1 MSLYTQLYVYI
12 VCLSNSTN
20 ALSEER
26 RNPLVVQNYIT
37 LFENQI
43 KSVIYHKVLKFE
55 AYIGKKKPLQPLCEV
70 QWLGKSSLDI
80 F

>member
-26 RNPLVVQNYIT
+26 RNPLVAQNYIT
-37 LFENQI
+37 LFEKQI
-43 KSVIYHKVLKFE
+43 
-55 AYIGKKKPLQPLCEV
+55 
-70 QWLGKSSLDI
+70 LGKI
-80 F
+80 FICRIEN